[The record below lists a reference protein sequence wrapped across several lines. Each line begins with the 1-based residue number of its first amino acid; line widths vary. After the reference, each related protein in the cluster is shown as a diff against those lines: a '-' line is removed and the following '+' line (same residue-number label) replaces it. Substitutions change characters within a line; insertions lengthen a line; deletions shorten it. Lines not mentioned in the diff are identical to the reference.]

1 MLTLEDHPDRGKS
14 IYDLKK
20 SFRIVGFLTQ
30 KNMDL
35 RMRNRSKVFF
45 AALACIWLAGC
56 KKTEV
61 IDQTKTI
68 IQEVE
73 SSSKS
78 PEYVITKYG
87 AKGDGV
93 TDCSKIINDLI
104 AGLPASGGTIV
115 IPEGEFFLNSPITVN
130 KNFVTIKGL
139 NPGLRSNVDVTVS
152 GIVSNPG
159 GGSKLIL
166 GGSST
171 GIEVPTIPDVN
182 GRKNR
187 ISGLSIKNLLITGGS
202 SSKGVGINILQDNDG
217 VRIED
222 VIGINLIVGI
232 KVNAADAMII
242 RNCWVSECRN
252 SIEMTNGI
260 QNMITNCQL
269 GAQPGGITLKLTN
282 QENFSVTS
290 NQIYPD
296 GDVNVQLNNC
306 TYGNISSNNI
316 QSYYVGMIELN
327 EGSFNLINGNT
338 CWMRLPGNPAGQ
350 LRGKTNDYGAIRISG
365 TSNLVSNNMITC
377 NWPGTSVN
385 PVTIRSA
392 SGSNNTYSN
401 NKISD
406 ITSSR
411 VFYVNENNEIF
422 NTVPSS
428 KVFVDGDASKVYVRY

>member
-1 MLTLEDHPDRGKS
+1 
-14 IYDLKK
+14 
-20 SFRIVGFLTQ
+20 
-30 KNMDL
+30 
-35 RMRNRSKVFF
+35 MRNGGKFLI
-45 AALACIWLAGC
+45 AALSCIWLAGC

-68 IQEVE
+68 IQQVE

-78 PEYVITKYG
+78 PEYVITNYG
-87 AKGDGV
+87 AKADGV

-104 AGLPASGGTIV
+104 ASLPASGGTIV
-115 IPEGEFFLNSPITVN
+115 IPQGEFFLNSPITVN
-130 KNFVTIKGL
+130 KNFVTITGL

-152 GIVSNPG
+152 NLLNPG

-166 GGSST
+166 GGAST
-171 GIEVPTIPDVN
+171 AIEVPVLPDVN

-187 ISGLSIKNLLITGGS
+187 ISGLSIKNLLISGGS
-202 SSKGVGINILQDNDG
+202 SAKGAGINIQQDNDG

-222 VIGINLIVGI
+222 VIGINLIIGI
-232 KVNAADAMII
+232 KANASDAMII

-260 QNMITNCQL
+260 QNMIANCQL
-269 GAQPGGITLKLTN
+269 GAQPGGVTLKMTN
-282 QENFSVTS
+282 QENFNITA

-296 GDVNVQLNNC
+296 GDVNLQLNNC
-306 TYGNISSNNI
+306 TYGNISSNNF

-338 CWMRLPGNPAGQ
+338 CWMRNPGTANGQ
-350 LRGKTNDYGAIRISG
+350 LRGKTNDYGVIRIAG
-365 TSNLVSNNMITC
+365 NANLISNNVITC
-377 NWPGTSVN
+377 NWADASVN

-392 SGSNNTYSN
+392 GGSNNTYSN
-401 NKISD
+401 NKIADVS
-406 ITSSR
+406 SSR
-411 VFYVNENNEIF
+411 VFYVNEHNEIF

-428 KVFVDGDASKVYVRY
+428 KVYVDGDASTVYVRY